1 MKKWS
6 NKKAEWLL
14 VMLAVSLTASASWTI
29 TAEEKSEAIDR
40 YIIVELETL
49 TVPNVDAEEMELS
62 SESEQSTEE
71 TVEVESEV
79 VLFSLQ
85 DSLDSEEYSV
95 TGISVD
101 EPIIAQLL
109 EQTAD
114 YQNYDTIALY
124 DITSYQQTTDEPYDF
139 NLQIPEDADI
149 TLYQTVD
156 GQLQESTL
164 DVMCTEDEYN
174 RLPLVS
180 YQSETNHWLVFYLGA
195 KQIDEAV
202 SDSDTE
208 DAVRETES
216 AAESLEGKTES
227 EIDESPS
234 ASEDV
239 KKHSASKT
247 ESETTKPSQQTTKE
261 TESTKVPDTKP
272 ATPST
277 VAPTTSTPTTSLSTT
292 APTKVPET
300 QPQTTAHTHAWVPVT
315 SVVHHDATYK
325 TVWVQ
330 DFAAWDETV
339 ITKAAWD
346 EQVLVQDAYDENVMI
361 SDAYDEPIYAWVGI
375 CNECGHKFLDPNED
389 IGDHMEAGCWSS
401 WHDEWMQVGTTHHDA
416 VYQTVHH
423 EATYQTVHHE
433 AETTIVHHDATGHNE
448 QAVDQAAWDETV
460 ITGYTCSGCGAAK
473 EK

>member
-49 TVPNVDAEEMELS
+49 TAPNVDAEEMELS

-71 TVEVESEV
+71 TVEVESEPEV

-85 DSLDSEEYSV
+85 DSLDSEEYIV

-180 YQSETNHWLVFYLGA
+180 QILKKKKIQKHRRLSRLYRLRLLRQQAHQRQARVRQRQPKYL
-195 KQIDEAV
+195 
-202 SDSDTE
+202 
-208 DAVRETES
+208 
-216 AAESLEGKTES
+216 
-227 EIDESPS
+227 
-234 ASEDV
+234 
-239 KKHSASKT
+239 KHSRR
-247 ESETTKPSQQTTKE
+247 QQ
-261 TESTKVPDTKP
+261 
-272 ATPST
+272 
-277 VAPTTSTPTTSLSTT
+277 
-292 APTKVPET
+292 
-300 QPQTTAHTHAWVPVT
+300 H
-315 SVVHHDATYK
+315 
-325 TVWVQ
+325 
-330 DFAAWDETV
+330 
-339 ITKAAWD
+339 I
-346 EQVLVQDAYDENVMI
+346 
-361 SDAYDEPIYAWVGI
+361 
-375 CNECGHKFLDPNED
+375 
-389 IGDHMEAGCWSS
+389 HMHGF
-401 WHDEWMQVGTTHHDA
+401 Q
-416 VYQTVHH
+416 
-423 EATYQTVHHE
+423 
-433 AETTIVHHDATGHNE
+433 
-448 QAVDQAAWDETV
+448 
-460 ITGYTCSGCGAAK
+460 
-473 EK
+473 

>member
-49 TVPNVDAEEMELS
+49 TAPNVDAEEMELS

-71 TVEVESEV
+71 TVEVESEPEV

-85 DSLDSEEYSV
+85 DSLDSEEYIV

-124 DITSYQQTTDEPYDF
+124 DITSYQQTTDESYDF

-195 KQIDEAV
+195 KQTNEAV

-216 AAESLEGKTES
+216 AAESLEGKSKPDS
-227 EIDESPS
+227 EEN
-234 ASEDV
+234 
-239 KKHSASKT
+239 
-247 ESETTKPSQQTTKE
+247 TKAPE
-261 TESTKVPDTKP
+261 TKP
-272 ATPST
+272 AIPTT

-361 SDAYDEPIYAWVGI
+361 SDAYDEPVYGWVGI
-375 CNECGHKFLDPNED
+375 CNACGYVFQP
-389 IGDHMEAGCWSS
+389 GDDVGVHMAAGCWSS

-448 QAVDQAAWDETV
+448 QTVDQAAWDETV
-460 ITGYTCSGCGAAK
+460 ITGYTCSVCGAAK

>member
-71 TVEVESEV
+71 TVEVESEPEV

-124 DITSYQQTTDEPYDF
+124 DITSYQQTTDAPYDF

-195 KQIDEAV
+195 KQTNEAV

-216 AAESLEGKTES
+216 A
-227 EIDESPS
+227 
-234 ASEDV
+234 
-239 KKHSASKT
+239 
-247 ESETTKPSQQTTKE
+247 
-261 TESTKVPDTKP
+261 KVPDTKP
-272 ATPST
+272 ATPSM
-277 VAPTTSTPTTSLSTT
+277 VAPTTSTPTTSPSTT
-292 APTKVPET
+292 VPTKVPET

-361 SDAYDEPIYAWVGI
+361 SDAYDEPVYAWVEV
-375 CNECGHKFLDPNED
+375 CNACGHKFLDPNED
-389 IGDHMEAGCWSS
+389 INEHMAAGCWSS
-401 WHDEWMQVGTTHHDA
+401 WHGEWMQVGTTHHDA

-448 QAVDQAAWDETV
+448 QTVDQAAWDETV

-473 EK
+473 

>member
-49 TVPNVDAEEMELS
+49 TAPNVDAEEMELS

-71 TVEVESEV
+71 TVEVESEPEV

-109 EQTAD
+109 EQTVD

-124 DITSYQQTTDEPYDF
+124 DITSYQQTTDESYDF

-156 GQLQESTL
+156 GQLQENTL

-180 YQSETNHWLVFYLGA
+180 YQSETNHWLVFYLGV
-195 KQIDEAV
+195 KQTNEAV

-208 DAVRETES
+208 DAVR
-216 AAESLEGKTES
+216 
-227 EIDESPS
+227 
-234 ASEDV
+234 
-239 KKHSASKT
+239 
-247 ESETTKPSQQTTKE
+247 E

-277 VAPTTSTPTTSLSTT
+277 VAPTTSTSTTSLSTT

-361 SDAYDEPIYAWVGI
+361 SDAYDEPVYAWVGI

-389 IGDHMEAGCWSS
+389 IDVHMGAGCWSS

-423 EATYQTVHHE
+423 EATYQTVHHK

-448 QAVDQAAWDETV
+448 QVVDQAAWDETV

-473 EK
+473 

>member
-49 TVPNVDAEEMELS
+49 TAPNVDAEEMELS

-71 TVEVESEV
+71 TVEVESEPEV

-180 YQSETNHWLVFYLGA
+180 YRSETNHWLVFYLGA
-195 KQIDEAV
+195 KQTNEAV

-216 AAESLEGKTES
+216 AAESLEGKTEL

-247 ESETTKPSQQTTKE
+247 ESETTKPSQQTTKPSQQTTKE
-261 TESTKVPDTKP
+261 TEVPKYQI
-272 ATPST
+272 
-277 VAPTTSTPTTSLSTT
+277 LSQRHRVRLLRQQ
-292 APTKVPET
+292 AHQRQARVRQR
-300 QPQTTAHTHAWVPVT
+300 QPKYLKHSRRQQHIHM
-315 SVVHHDATYK
+315 H
-325 TVWVQ
+325 
-330 DFAAWDETV
+330 
-339 ITKAAWD
+339 
-346 EQVLVQDAYDENVMI
+346 
-361 SDAYDEPIYAWVGI
+361 G
-375 CNECGHKFLDPNED
+375 FL
-389 IGDHMEAGCWSS
+389 
-401 WHDEWMQVGTTHHDA
+401 
-416 VYQTVHH
+416 
-423 EATYQTVHHE
+423 
-433 AETTIVHHDATGHNE
+433 
-448 QAVDQAAWDETV
+448 
-460 ITGYTCSGCGAAK
+460 
-473 EK
+473 

>member
-29 TAEEKSEAIDR
+29 PAEEKSEAIDR

-49 TVPNVDAEEMELS
+49 TAPNVDAEEMELS

-71 TVEVESEV
+71 TVEVESEPEV

-85 DSLDSEEYSV
+85 DSLDSEEYIV

-124 DITSYQQTTDEPYDF
+124 DITSYQKTTDESYDF

-195 KQIDEAV
+195 KQTNEAV

-216 AAESLEGKTES
+216 AAESLEGKSKPDS
-227 EIDESPS
+227 EEN
-234 ASEDV
+234 
-239 KKHSASKT
+239 
-247 ESETTKPSQQTTKE
+247 TKAPE
-261 TESTKVPDTKP
+261 TKP
-272 ATPST
+272 AI
-277 VAPTTSTPTTSLSTT
+277 
-292 APTKVPET
+292 PET

-361 SDAYDEPIYAWVGI
+361 SDAYDEPVYAWGEV
-375 CNECGHKFLDPNED
+375 CNACGHKFLDHNED
-389 IGDHMEAGCWSS
+389 INEHMAAGCWSS
-401 WHDEWMQVGTTHHDA
+401 WHGEWMQVGTTHHDA

-423 EATYQTVHHE
+423 EATYQTVHH
-433 AETTIVHHDATGHNE
+433 
-448 QAVDQAAWDETV
+448 
-460 ITGYTCSGCGAAK
+460 
-473 EK
+473 

>member
-14 VMLAVSLTASASWTI
+14 VMLAVSLTASASLTI

-49 TVPNVDAEEMELS
+49 TAPNVDAEEMELS

-71 TVEVESEV
+71 TVEVESEPEV

-85 DSLDSEEYSV
+85 DSLDSEEYIV

-124 DITSYQQTTDEPYDF
+124 DITSYQQTTDESYDF

-195 KQIDEAV
+195 KQTNEAV

-216 AAESLEGKTES
+216 AAESLEGKSKPDS
-227 EIDESPS
+227 EEN
-234 ASEDV
+234 
-239 KKHSASKT
+239 
-247 ESETTKPSQQTTKE
+247 TKAPE
-261 TESTKVPDTKP
+261 TKP
-272 ATPST
+272 AIPTT
-277 VAPTTSTPTTSLSTT
+277 VAPTTSTPTTSPSTT

-361 SDAYDEPIYAWVGI
+361 SDAYDEPVYAWVEV
-375 CNECGHKFLDPNED
+375 CNACGHKFLDPNED
-389 IGDHMEAGCWSS
+389 INEHMAAGCWSS
-401 WHDEWMQVGTTHHDA
+401 WHGEWMQVGTTHHDA

-448 QAVDQAAWDETV
+448 QTVDQAAWDETV

-473 EK
+473 

>member
-1 MKKWS
+1 
-6 NKKAEWLL
+6 
-14 VMLAVSLTASASWTI
+14 MLAVSLTASASWTI

-71 TVEVESEV
+71 TVEVESEPEV

-124 DITSYQQTTDEPYDF
+124 DITSYQQTTDAPYDF

-195 KQIDEAV
+195 KQTNEAV

-216 AAESLEGKTES
+216 A
-227 EIDESPS
+227 
-234 ASEDV
+234 
-239 KKHSASKT
+239 
-247 ESETTKPSQQTTKE
+247 
-261 TESTKVPDTKP
+261 KVPDTKP
-272 ATPST
+272 ATPSM
-277 VAPTTSTPTTSLSTT
+277 VAPTTSTPTTSPSTT
-292 APTKVPET
+292 VPTKVPET

-361 SDAYDEPIYAWVGI
+361 SDAYDEPVYAWVGI

-389 IGDHMEAGCWSS
+389 IDVHMGAGCWSS

-423 EATYQTVHHE
+423 EA
-433 AETTIVHHDATGHNE
+433 ETTIVHHDATGHNE
-448 QAVDQAAWDETV
+448 QTVDQAAWDETV

-473 EK
+473 

>member
-14 VMLAVSLTASASWTI
+14 AMLAVSLTASAAWTI
-29 TAEEKSEAIDR
+29 FAEEKSEAIDQ

-49 TVPNVDAEEMELS
+49 TVSNVDEEEKESSLEAEL
-62 SESEQSTEE
+62 STEE
-71 TVEVESEV
+71 MVEAESESDV

-101 EPIIAQLL
+101 EPIISRLL
-109 EQTAD
+109 AKTAV
-114 YQNYDTIALY
+114 YQDYDTIALY
-124 DITSYQQTTDEPYDF
+124 DITSYQQTDDEPYDF
-139 NLQIPEDADI
+139 NLQIQEDADI

-156 GQLQESTL
+156 GQLQKSTL
-164 DVMCTEDEYN
+164 DAMYTEDEYN

-195 KQIDEAV
+195 KQTDEET

-208 DAVRETES
+208 IAAQETES
-216 AAESLEGKTES
+216 AAESLEGKNES
-227 EIDESPS
+227 EMEEKPN
-234 ASEDV
+234 
-239 KKHSASKT
+239 
-247 ESETTKPSQQTTKE
+247 TKA
-261 TESTKVPDTKP
+261 PDTKP
-272 ATPST
+272 AIPTT
-277 VAPTTSTPTTSLSTT
+277 VAPTTSTPTTSPSTT
-292 APTKVPET
+292 APTKAPET
-300 QPQTTAHTHAWVPVT
+300 QPQTTAHTHAWIPVT

-330 DFAAWDETV
+330 DLAAWDETV

-346 EQVLVQDAYDENVMI
+346 EQVLVQDAWDEQVMVQ
-361 SDAYDEPIYAWVGI
+361 DAYDEPVYDWVDI
-375 CNECGHKFLDPNED
+375 CNTCGHKFLDMSDD
-389 IGDHMEAGCWSS
+389 ISDHMAAGCWSS
-401 WHDEWMQVGTTHHDA
+401 WHAEWMQVETTHHDA

-423 EATYQTVHHE
+423 DATYQTVHHE

-448 QAVDQAAWDETV
+448 QVVDQAAWDETV
-460 ITGYTCSGCGAAK
+460 ITGYTCSGCGAVK
-473 EK
+473 

>member
-71 TVEVESEV
+71 IGEVESEPEV

-85 DSLDSEEYSV
+85 DSLNSEEYSV

-124 DITSYQQTTDEPYDF
+124 DITSYQQTTDESYDF

-216 AAESLEGKTES
+216 
-227 EIDESPS
+227 
-234 ASEDV
+234 
-239 KKHSASKT
+239 
-247 ESETTKPSQQTTKE
+247 
-261 TESTKVPDTKP
+261 TKVPDTKP

-277 VAPTTSTPTTSLSTT
+277 VAPTTSTPTTSPSTT

-361 SDAYDEPIYAWVGI
+361 SDAYDEPVYAWVGI
-375 CNECGHKFLDPNED
+375 CNECGHRFLDPNED

-460 ITGYTCSGCGAAK
+460 ITGYTCSSCGAAK
-473 EK
+473 

>member
-29 TAEEKSEAIDR
+29 TAEEKSETIDR

-49 TVPNVDAEEMELS
+49 TVPNVDAEEMKLS

-71 TVEVESEV
+71 TVEVESEPEV

-124 DITSYQQTTDEPYDF
+124 DITSYQQTTDESYDF

-195 KQIDEAV
+195 KQTNEAV

-208 DAVRETES
+208 DR
-216 AAESLEGKTES
+216 K
-227 EIDESPS
+227 
-234 ASEDV
+234 
-239 KKHSASKT
+239 
-247 ESETTKPSQQTTKE
+247 
-261 TESTKVPDTKP
+261 
-272 ATPST
+272 
-277 VAPTTSTPTTSLSTT
+277 
-292 APTKVPET
+292 
-300 QPQTTAHTHAWVPVT
+300 
-315 SVVHHDATYK
+315 SVV
-325 TVWVQ
+325 
-330 DFAAWDETV
+330 
-339 ITKAAWD
+339 
-346 EQVLVQDAYDENVMI
+346 
-361 SDAYDEPIYAWVGI
+361 
-375 CNECGHKFLDPNED
+375 
-389 IGDHMEAGCWSS
+389 
-401 WHDEWMQVGTTHHDA
+401 
-416 VYQTVHH
+416 
-423 EATYQTVHHE
+423 
-433 AETTIVHHDATGHNE
+433 
-448 QAVDQAAWDETV
+448 
-460 ITGYTCSGCGAAK
+460 
-473 EK
+473 

>member
-49 TVPNVDAEEMELS
+49 TAPNVDAEEMELS

-71 TVEVESEV
+71 TVEVESEPEV

-85 DSLDSEEYSV
+85 DSLDSEEYIV

-124 DITSYQQTTDEPYDF
+124 DITSYQQTNDESYDF

-156 GQLQESTL
+156 GQLQENTL

-180 YQSETNHWLVFYLGA
+180 YQSETNHWLVFYLGV
-195 KQIDEAV
+195 KQTNEAV

-216 AAESLEGKTES
+216 TAESLERKSKPDS
-227 EIDESPS
+227 EEK
-234 ASEDV
+234 EN
-239 KKHSASKT
+239 
-247 ESETTKPSQQTTKE
+247 TKAPE
-261 TESTKVPDTKP
+261 IKP
-272 ATPST
+272 AIPTT
-277 VAPTTSTPTTSLSTT
+277 VATTTSTPTTSPSTT

-300 QPQTTAHTHAWVPVT
+300 QQQTTAHTHAWVPVT

-339 ITKAAWD
+339 VTKAAWD

-361 SDAYDEPIYAWVGI
+361 SDAYDEPVYAWVGI

-389 IGDHMEAGCWSS
+389 IDVPFEAESQQTYSYGCWLL
-401 WHDEWMQVGTTHHDA
+401 VKLA
-416 VYQTVHH
+416 
-423 EATYQTVHHE
+423 
-433 AETTIVHHDATGHNE
+433 
-448 QAVDQAAWDETV
+448 
-460 ITGYTCSGCGAAK
+460 
-473 EK
+473 

>member
-71 TVEVESEV
+71 TVEVESEPEV

-124 DITSYQQTTDEPYDF
+124 DITSYQQTTDAPYDF

-195 KQIDEAV
+195 KQTNEAV

-216 AAESLEGKTES
+216 A
-227 EIDESPS
+227 
-234 ASEDV
+234 
-239 KKHSASKT
+239 
-247 ESETTKPSQQTTKE
+247 
-261 TESTKVPDTKP
+261 KVPDTKP
-272 ATPST
+272 ATPSM
-277 VAPTTSTPTTSLSTT
+277 VAPTTSTPTTSPSTT
-292 APTKVPET
+292 VPTKVPET

-361 SDAYDEPIYAWVGI
+361 SDAYDEPVYAWVGV

-423 EATYQTVHHE
+423 DAIYQTVHHE
-433 AETTIVHHDATGHNE
+433 AETTVVHHDATGHNE

-460 ITGYTCSGCGAAK
+460 ITGYTCSGCGATK
-473 EK
+473 GK

>member
-14 VMLAVSLTASASWTI
+14 AMLAVSLTASAAWTI
-29 TAEEKSEAIDR
+29 FAEEKSEAIDQ

-49 TVPNVDAEEMELS
+49 TVSNVDEEEKESSLEAEL
-62 SESEQSTEE
+62 STEE
-71 TVEVESEV
+71 MVEAESESDV

-85 DSLDSEEYSV
+85 DSLDLEEYSV

-109 EQTAD
+109 AQTTD
-114 YQNYDTIALY
+114 YQDYDTIALY
-124 DITSYQQTTDEPYDF
+124 DIISYQQTTDEPYDF
-139 NLQIPEDADI
+139 NLQISEDADI

-164 DVMCTEDEYN
+164 DVMYTEYEYN

-195 KQIDEAV
+195 KQTDEAV
-202 SDSDTE
+202 SDSDIE
-208 DAVRETES
+208 IAAQETES
-216 AAESLEGKTES
+216 AEESLEGKNES
-227 EIDESPS
+227 D
-234 ASEDV
+234 SEENI
-239 KKHSASKT
+239 KAP
-247 ESETTKPSQQTTKE
+247 E
-261 TESTKVPDTKP
+261 TKP
-272 ATPST
+272 ATPTT
-277 VAPTTSTPTTSLSTT
+277 VAPTTSTPTTSPSTT
-292 APTKVPET
+292 APTKAPET
-300 QPQTTAHTHAWVPVT
+300 QPQTTAHTHAWIPVT

-339 ITKAAWD
+339 VTKAAWD

-375 CNECGHKFLDPNED
+375 CNGCGHKFLDPNED
-389 IGDHMEAGCWSS
+389 IDVHMGAGCWSS

-460 ITGYTCSGCGAAK
+460 ITGYTCSGCGAVK
-473 EK
+473 